1 MKKHLYF
8 LVSGLVLLLS
18 VGLFAQESSVKGSL
32 GGTVLDSSGALVA
45 KAKVTLTGPTGVKG
59 TNTDSDGRF
68 TFDLLAPGFY
78 SIKAEMA
85 GFKSVEVKQVE
96 VFTGRESPVRITLEP
111 GGANEVIEVSAS
123 AVGVD
128 EAKTGL
134 DTNLNDTFY
143 SQIPVARNVTSL
155 FYASAGVTDG
165 GGTGSSN
172 PSIAGGSGLENQ
184 YVADGVNITDGAFG
198 GIGVYSRVY
207 GPLAT
212 GINLSFVKEVDVK
225 TGGYEPQYGKSTGG
239 LVQIVT
245 KSGGNAYHGGVS
257 GFFGPQQ
264 FEAARLNPDT
274 SGRLNLGGITAHQ
287 GAWDV
292 AGEFGGY
299 VPGMKDHLFF
309 FGSFNPSYNAYYNQ
323 FANMHGVVGLPV
335 LGNTPVAQY
344 SYDYSGKL
352 TWKLNDKNTIESSV
366 FGDPTRETDFA
377 PNFTLATFSKT
388 TFDKLSNGT
397 RNWVARYNATLSPTW
412 LFNASFSWGHN
423 YLTDTP
429 QSPDVYQ
436 VVDLTGRT
444 LNNGLPNGPNGGQL
458 SGQYTRQGLGYY
470 ENTIGDNYGLTF
482 DTQKVV
488 NKLGSH
494 TFSIGYHYE
503 RNYYDGSTLR
513 TGPGFTITPHMA
525 ALGGDP
531 TIAGATDNAAFQLRA
546 LVSGA
551 TGAPSLT
558 NYNRYHVPPVY
569 ANVSGFGVVPVALL
583 QVRGTFSDPKFNTGG
598 RYHAAYAND
607 SWELGKH
614 ITINAGYRWE
624 QQFML
629 GSPYNL
635 GGQNFHVHYTYTDNW
650 SPRFGLAIDP
660 LGDRKTKIYGNFARY
675 SYAIPLDMAIRSLS
689 NEQDA
694 YNNYW
699 APVSTG
705 PYDGVHANL
714 AVNADGTLPAPVL
727 SDATILSAPFIS
739 AQSGEAIASGTKMQY
754 LQEFVW
760 GVQHEFKHGIVVD
773 VRWQDRRLKRIVED
787 MAGLS
792 PEGADAGE
800 NQFYVIG
807 NPGAGTDLFQNEQEI
822 SWLEGAPRPAGCP
835 LDMNGDPVYPE
846 ADDVTDAGGIP
857 IG

>member
-1 MKKHLYF
+1 M
-8 LVSGLVLLLS
+8 
-18 VGLFAQESSVKGSL
+18 
-32 GGTVLDSSGALVA
+32 
-45 KAKVTLTGPTGVKG
+45 
-59 TNTDSDGRF
+59 
-68 TFDLLAPGFY
+68 
-78 SIKAEMA
+78 
-85 GFKSVEVKQVE
+85 
-96 VFTGRESPVRITLEP
+96 
-111 GGANEVIEVSAS
+111 
-123 AVGVD
+123 GVD

-143 SQIPVARNVTSL
+143 SPDSGREKRDQLVLCQRRRYRRRRHRS
-155 FYASAGVTDG
+155 SA
-165 GGTGSSN
+165 N

-264 FEAARLNPDT
+264 FEAGASE
-274 SGRLNLGGITAHQ
+274 SGQFRPAEHGWHHRHQ

-366 FGDPTRETDFA
+366 FGDPTREGNFA

-429 QSPDVYQ
+429 QSPGIYQ
-436 VVDLTGRT
+436 VSDFTGRT
-444 LNNGLPNGPNGGQL
+444 LGNGLPNGPNGGQL
-458 SGQYTRQGLGYY
+458 SGQYIRQGLGYY
-470 ENTIGDNYGLTF
+470 ENTTGDNYGLTF

-488 NKLGSH
+488 NKFGSH

-513 TGPGFTITPHMA
+513 TGPGFTITPDSHGSSWQRYCDRGLDRQCCFPVA
-525 ALGGDP
+525 GVSELPILALRHS
-531 TIAGATDNAAFQLRA
+531 ATT
-546 LVSGA
+546 
-551 TGAPSLT
+551 TGITFRLYTRTFPAMGLFRSPCCKL
-558 NYNRYHVPPVY
+558 
-569 ANVSGFGVVPVALL
+569 VVPLAI
-583 QVRGTFSDPKFNTGG
+583 QMFNTRG

-629 GSPYNL
+629 GSPYTL
-635 GGQNFHVHYTYTDNW
+635 SGQNFHVHYTYTDNW

-699 APVSTG
+699 TPASTG

-714 AVNADGTLPAPVL
+714 AVNPDGTLAR
-727 SDATILSAPFIS
+727 
-739 AQSGEAIASGTKMQY
+739 SG
-754 LQEFVW
+754 L
-760 GVQHEFKHGIVVD
+760 D
-773 VRWQDRRLKRIVED
+773 D
-787 MAGLS
+787 
-792 PEGADAGE
+792 
-800 NQFYVIG
+800 
-807 NPGAGTDLFQNEQEI
+807 
-822 SWLEGAPRPAGCP
+822 P
-835 LDMNGDPVYPE
+835 LY
-846 ADDVTDAGGIP
+846 
-857 IG
+857 